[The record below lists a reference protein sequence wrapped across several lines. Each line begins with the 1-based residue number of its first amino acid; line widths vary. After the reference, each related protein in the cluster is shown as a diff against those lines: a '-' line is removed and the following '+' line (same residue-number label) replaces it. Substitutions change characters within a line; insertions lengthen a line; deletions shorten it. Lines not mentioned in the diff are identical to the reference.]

1 MRNTSFRE
9 AAAIPVPECGQRLE
23 ARPTDFSEL
32 VCLYSSRHTKWPGD
46 PLLSWFD
53 LKEPARLRFDPFQC
67 T

>member
-32 VCLYSSRHTKWPGD
+32 VCQYSSRHTKWPGD
-46 PLLSWFD
+46 PWLSWFD
-53 LKEPARLRFDPFQC
+53 PKEPARLRFDPFQC